1 MRPLCLIALVALWIA
16 CTVPVKS
23 SGTAIQAAISSQSRA
38 GSDASVIEASDA
50 HSQQLVKRS
59 LIPRF
64 VGKRT
69 AQEEESEFE
78 NSDLVKTDGAIRNAE
93 VDKRGPLLYLL
104 RSLKHEP
111 LELLRD
117 ALDDAGSDSSQAH
130 SVSSRESSGG
140 PKSIKIQHLGPR
152 NSAVPLFLG
161 RRRAPF
167 FVGKRA
173 ARPYFVGKRR
183 APYFVGK
190 KDVSP
195 FFVGKKGQPYFV
207 GKRDINGGNNIALDG
222 ENAARQKR
230 EAYFGDVGEEKRA
243 WNSYIPWP
251 EIRGVYHINYRSSP
265 YQVKRFIIP
274 KFIGKRNNPQSISA
288 ILKALKALEYARQ
301 RRRSLQKKPY
311 YAPLFVGRR
320 NAPSDV
326 QFRLQDNYQMPM
338 TDENTDNESY
348 DL

>member
-1 MRPLCLIALVALWIA
+1 MMCFSIIY
-16 CTVPVKS
+16 VKLKMNFS
-23 SGTAIQAAISSQSRA
+23 TSLTGTAIQAAISG
-38 GSDASVIEASDA
+38 GSDAGVIETGDA

-69 AQEEESEFE
+69 AQEDESEFS
-78 NSDLVKTDGAIRNAE
+78 NSELVNTDGAIRNGDVD

-117 ALDDAGSDSSQAH
+117 ALENAGDASSQAH

-140 PKSIKIQHLGPR
+140 PKSIKIQHSGQR

-207 GKRDINGGNNIALDG
+207 GKRDISDESNIALEG
-222 ENAARQKR
+222 ESAARQKR
-230 EAYFGDVGEEKRA
+230 EAYFGELDDEKRA

-265 YQVKRFIIP
+265 YEVKRFIIP
-274 KFIGKRNNPQSISA
+274 KFIGKRNDPQSISA

-311 YAPLFVGRR
+311 DAPLFIGRR
-320 NAPSDV
+320 NAPTDV
-326 QFRLQDNYQMPM
+326 QYRLMDNYQMPM
-338 TDENTDNESY
+338 ADEVNDN
-348 DL
+348 DLYEL